1 MKRTALFAMVAL
13 LSGFV
18 LGISFGSSA
27 PAPGAAPAL
36 AADLSGGAADPVPAA
51 EIPRQLSAPAA
62 SLDPLD
68 NTRLADRAGQALE
81 AMKAGDYPALAALVS
96 PEHGVT
102 FTPYSTV
109 NRECD
114 LCLTAQ
120 QVANLDSDPTVYVWG
135 LTDGSG
141 EPIKLTGP
149 EYFARYVF
157 NADYTQA
164 PYLSIDEVLSSGNAM
179 ENVGDSYPEGRFV
192 EYYFPGLDPQM
203 EGFDWCSLKLVFQVW
218 QEDWYLV
225 GLIHGQW
232 TI

>member
-1 MKRTALFAMVAL
+1 LVAL

-18 LGISFGSSA
+18 LGIFFGSTA
-27 PAPGAAPAL
+27 PNREPPPAL
-36 AADLSGGAADPVPAA
+36 AADLSGVADPVPGAD
-51 EIPRQLSAPAA
+51 IPRQISEP
-62 SLDPLD
+62 LDPMD
-68 NTRLADRAGQALE
+68 NTRLAQRAGQALE
-81 AMKAGDYPALAALVS
+81 AMKAGDYQALAALVS

-109 NRECD
+109 NPECD

-120 QVANLDSDPTVYVWG
+120 QVANLDSDTTVYVWG
-135 LTDGSG
+135 LQDGSG
-141 EPIKLTGP
+141 EPIKLTGT
-149 EYFARYVF
+149 EYFAQYVF

-164 PYLSIDEVLSSGNAM
+164 PYLSIDEVLVSGNAM
-179 ENVGDSYPEGRFV
+179 ENVADCYPEGRFV
-192 EYYFPGLDPQM
+192 EYYFPGLDPEM
-203 EGFDWCSLKLVFQVW
+203 EGFDWCSLKLVFEVW